1 MIQNQSSTNYTPEQT
16 EWINKLQKIIK
27 KNRVCSY
34 ETPHTRSVMC
44 KKAVEFVLDDNCEIL
59 FNFNK
64 GPNKNLAS
72 VIYSKT
78 KEWEKDILSNIKRQY
93 KIYPDHERE
102 YNAFASLMKRY
113 RKEHRKLSLLKYL
126 IPQARCKVADD
137 TLYDETK
144 LPKEIITNIIT
155 YL

>member
-1 MIQNQSSTNYTPEQT
+1 MNQIQSSTNYTPEQT

-27 KNRVCSY
+27 NKRISIG
-34 ETPHTRSVMC
+34 ESPHTRSVIC
-44 KKAVEFVLDDNCEIL
+44 KKAIEFVLEDNCEIL
-59 FNFNK
+59 FNVNE

-78 KEWEKDILSNIKRQY
+78 KVWEKQLYSSIKRQY
-93 KIYPDHERE
+93 KIYSHHERE

-144 LPKEIITNIIT
+144 LPKEIINNIIT

>member
-1 MIQNQSSTNYTPEQT
+1 MNQIQSSTIYTPEQT

-27 KNRVCSY
+27 NKRISY
-34 ETPHTRSVMC
+34 CETPHTISLTC
-44 KKAVEFVLDDNCEIL
+44 KKAIEFVLEDNCEIL
-59 FNFNK
+59 FNINE

-78 KEWEKDILSNIKRQY
+78 KVWEKDLYSSIKRQY

-113 RKEHRKLSLLKYL
+113 RKEHHKLSLLKYL
-126 IPQARCKVADD
+126 IPQAKCKVADD
-137 TLYDETK
+137 ILYENTK
-144 LPKEIITNIIT
+144 LPKEIINNIIT

>member
-16 EWINKLQKIIK
+16 EWINTLQTIIRRK
-27 KNRVCSY
+27 HPY

-44 KKAVEFVLDDNCEIL
+44 KKAIEFVLEDNCEIL

-78 KEWEKDILSNIKRQY
+78 KSWEKELYSNLTRQY
-93 KIYPDHERE
+93 VIYPHHERY

-113 RKEHRKLSLLKYL
+113 RKEHRKICLLKYL
-126 IPQARCKVADD
+126 IPKARRKVANDILCD
-137 TLYDETK
+137 KTK
-144 LPKEIITNIIT
+144 LPKEMINNIIT
-155 YL
+155 YV